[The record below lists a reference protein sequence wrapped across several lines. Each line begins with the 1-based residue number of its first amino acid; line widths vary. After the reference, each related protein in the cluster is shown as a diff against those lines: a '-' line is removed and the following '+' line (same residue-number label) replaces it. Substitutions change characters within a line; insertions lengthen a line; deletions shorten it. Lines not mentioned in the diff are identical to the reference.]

1 MIAPGQIS
9 FYDRFG
15 LSVFLLFYGP
25 RGRSKCNCCAFST
38 ISDALTYFE
47 SHHLLL
53 AFDVH
58 ISGARDP
65 QRAQG
70 QERLRNCQR
79 TFNPTIPSARLEKPD
94 TNCRSAAKRGEQIPN
109 TKLYAVTAYQTGTCV
124 AIYYSIDERREEIHL
139 QEIHRLRTR

>member
-9 FYDRFG
+9 FYDRFE

-25 RGRSKCNCCAFST
+25 LGRGKCNCCASST

-70 QERLRNCQR
+70 QEPFKELS
-79 TFNPTIPSARLEKPD
+79 TYF
-94 TNCRSAAKRGEQIPN
+94 
-109 TKLYAVTAYQTGTCV
+109 
-124 AIYYSIDERREEIHL
+124 
-139 QEIHRLRTR
+139 